1 MTSLIGM
8 SNVQLLNEYMNL
20 EIIGTELY
28 YQIMKENEYLY
39 ICMSLC
45 AVFSL

>member
-8 SNVQLLNEYMNL
+8 SNVQLLNEYMYMYL
-20 EIIGTELY
+20 EIIG